1 MADKPLILA
10 IDQGTSSTRAIIFDT
25 DGNILH
31 SAQEEF
37 RQFYPQDGW
46 VEHNPDEIW
55 RSAKRVCRQVRQDS
69 IALNSGKV
77 LAIGITNQRET
88 TVVWDAKSGHPVYN
102 AIVWQ
107 DRRTAD
113 LCRELKAQNKESMV
127 TAKTGLLLDPY
138 FSATKIAWIL
148 DNVEGAREKAE
159 KGELRFGTT
168 DCYLVWQLTKGESHA
183 TDATNA
189 SRTLLFNIHTNQ
201 WDEELLELFNIPRTM
216 LPEVKNSVDEFG
228 IADNQIVGENT
239 PILGIAGDQQA
250 AAIGQLCIQPGM
262 IKSTYGT
269 GCFMLMNTGEKAIQS
284 RHKLLTTI
292 AYRFNHK
299 NYYALEGS
307 IFNAGTAIQWLR
319 DELKFIKNARD
330 TEAIVAQME
339 SNNGVYM
346 VPAFTGLGAPHWDPD
361 ARGAVLGITRD
372 TGPDDF
378 VRAALESVCY
388 QTNDL
393 ISAMRNDSAVNTEVI
408 RVDGGM
414 VANGW
419 LLQFLADI
427 LNTEIERPKVIETT
441 ALGAAILAAT
451 GAKLFNSLEDASQAW
466 QLDQSFQP
474 KMDAQQRTQLTDAW
488 QNAIN
493 RVKTHS

>member
-1 MADKPLILA
+1 MADKPLILS
-10 IDQGTSSTRAIIFDT
+10 IDQGTSSTRAIVFDT
-25 DGNILH
+25 EGNLLH

-37 RQFYPQDGW
+37 RQLYPRGGW

-55 RSAKRVCRQVRQDS
+55 RSTQRVCRQARQDT
-69 IALNSGKV
+69 ITFNSGKV
-77 LAIGITNQRET
+77 VAVGITNQRET
-88 TVVWDAKSGHPVYN
+88 TVVWDAKTGKPVYN

-113 LCRELKAQNKESMV
+113 VCRELKAQGKESMV
-127 TAKTGLLLDPY
+127 KTKTGLLLDPY

-148 DNVEGAREKAE
+148 DNVDGARDKAE

-189 SRTLLFNIHTNQ
+189 SRTMLFNIHTNK
-201 WDEELLELFNIPRTM
+201 WDEELLKLFNVPKSI
-216 LPEVKNSVDEFG
+216 LPEVKNSVDDFG
-228 IADNQIVGENT
+228 IANNQILGQNT

-262 IKSTYGT
+262 TKSTYGT
-269 GCFMLMNTGEKAIQS
+269 GCFMLMNSGEKAIQS
-284 RHKLLTTI
+284 KHKLLTTI
-292 AYRFNHK
+292 AYRLNDK
-299 NYYALEGS
+299 TSYALEGS

-319 DELKFIKNARD
+319 DELQFITNAKD
-330 TEAIVAQME
+330 TEAIVEQME

-361 ARGAVLGITRD
+361 ARGAVMGITRD
-372 TGPDDF
+372 TGPNDF

-393 ISAMRNDSAVNTEVI
+393 VSAMRNDSRVNTQVM

-414 VANGW
+414 VANEW

-427 LNTEIERPKVIETT
+427 LNITIERPKVIETT
-441 ALGAAILAAT
+441 AIGATMLAAV
-451 GAKLFNSLEDASQAW
+451 GAKLFNSLEDAGQAW
-466 QLDQSFQP
+466 QLDKSFSPQ
-474 KMDAQQRTQLTDAW
+474 MDEVQRVELIDAW
-488 QNAIN
+488 QNAVN
-493 RVKTHS
+493 RVKTT